1 MNGVGNWEVAE
12 EKSYHFRNESLMG
25 ELLRTMCFL
34 TILLLFSAPIGFCFS
49 KGNNCIHVE
58 FSFYAEFLILVLGFT
73 TLS

>member
-1 MNGVGNWEVAE
+1 MGVGNWEVAE
-12 EKSYHFRNESLMG
+12 EKVTTFRNESLMG

-58 FSFYAEFLILVLGFT
+58 L
-73 TLS
+73 